1 MHVVQ
6 NKDSDYTSWL
16 LSCADQNVC
25 ILVLK
30 LTLVVELWVLLSSC
44 QTPLLECPALTFI
57 GTQLSAVKA
66 GWVFFGRI
74 CTSVAC
80 NSTHLCVHLWFI
92 ELPNHIL
99 HFPILEALRL
109 HGDWFWVVNG
119 SRSRIVSTNSFR
131 TACKWKPWCG
141 TTMWWVAGYC
151 WAWNS
156 DRMTVYTKCWCT
168 LPCEELGLCETT

>member
-1 MHVVQ
+1 MLGWEGL
-6 NKDSDYTSWL
+6 STRL
-16 LSCADQNVC
+16 MLSCC
-25 ILVLK
+25 IY
-30 LTLVVELWVLLSSC
+30 S
-44 QTPLLECPALTFI
+44 LTFFLAYSHV
-57 GTQLSAVKA
+57 TSPVPSLWWCHYDDVTMLSPCGADCA
-66 GWVFFGRI
+66 P
-74 CTSVAC
+74 T
-80 NSTHLCVHLWFI
+80 CVIHHLWFI